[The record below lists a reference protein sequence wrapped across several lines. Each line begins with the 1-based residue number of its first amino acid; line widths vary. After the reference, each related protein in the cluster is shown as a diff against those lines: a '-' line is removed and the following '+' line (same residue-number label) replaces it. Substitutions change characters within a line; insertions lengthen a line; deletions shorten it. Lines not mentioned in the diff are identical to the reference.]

1 MSHVTESYRETI
13 ERIIPVAEQFISD
26 HQLQYPITNSTQV
39 LSEMGYYIVKA
50 QAPNNLSG
58 FYMKKDRFPF
68 IFVNT
73 NHSKGRQQ
81 FSLWHEV
88 YHHYMNHQN
97 GISDFNHKSLEE
109 REAEIF
115 AGIVLL
121 PNAEIQKWMAAYDDI
136 MRPDVIARMS
146 VHYQISFGAAMI
158 RAMQLNPIPRDT
170 YQQLSAL
177 SRIDHKAQLYA
188 IYTDNDLPTD
198 ILEPTN
204 DIQISPNI
212 MTVLEHNYNEG
223 LVSGAKINEIIDK
236 IEVLNYD

>member
-1 MSHVTESYRETI
+1 
-13 ERIIPVAEQFISD
+13 
-26 HQLQYPITNSTQV
+26 
-39 LSEMGYYIVKA
+39 
-50 QAPNNLSG
+50 
-58 FYMKKDRFPF
+58 MKKDRFPF

-88 YHHYMNHQN
+88 YHHYMNHKM
-97 GISDFNHKSLEE
+97 GLVILIISHWK
-109 REAEIF
+109 REKRKYLQELF
-115 AGIVLL
+115 YYLM
-121 PNAEIQKWMAAYDDI
+121 QKFKMDGKYDDI

-146 VHYQISFGAAMI
+146 VHYQISFGAAMV

-170 YQQLSAL
+170 YQQLNAL
-177 SRIDHKAQLYA
+177 SRLDHKAQLYA
-188 IYTDNDLPTD
+188 IYTGNDLPTD

-204 DIQISPNI
+204 NTQISSNI
-212 MTVLEHNYNEG
+212 MTVLEHNYNKG

>member
-1 MSHVTESYRETI
+1 
-13 ERIIPVAEQFISD
+13 
-26 HQLQYPITNSTQV
+26 
-39 LSEMGYYIVKA
+39 
-50 QAPNNLSG
+50 
-58 FYMKKDRFPF
+58 MKKDRFPF

-73 NHSKGRQQ
+73 DHSKGRQQ

-88 YHHYMNHQN
+88 YHHYMNHKM
-97 GISDFNHKSLEE
+97 GLVILIISHWK

-146 VHYQISFGAAMI
+146 VHYQISFGAAMV

-170 YQQLSAL
+170 YQQLNAL
-177 SRIDHKAQLYA
+177 SRLDHKAQLYA
-188 IYTDNDLPTD
+188 IYTGNDLPTD

-204 DIQISPNI
+204 NTQISSNI
-212 MTVLEHNYNEG
+212 MTVLEHNYNKG